1 MYMTKFLLVVLGLF
15 AVVGGCTSSNA
26 GGLRPSKE
34 EFTSDCLEVTMGGM
48 TVDPDVGLA
57 LTLGLKNTTQEAAWV
72 RVRFESPPPN
82 TPGEAVRKLDP
93 GASEMF
99 IHSQSS
105 VVPETNYPIFVET
118 YRDAALTQPVEKTQT
133 QFWFSHKDATIF
145 HELAKKLQSDP
156 PR

>member
-1 MYMTKFLLVVLGLF
+1 MYMTRFLLVVLGLF

-82 TPGEAVRKLDP
+82 TSRVG
-93 GASEMF
+93 F
-99 IHSQSS
+99 
-105 VVPETNYPIFVET
+105 
-118 YRDAALTQPVEKTQT
+118 
-133 QFWFSHKDATIF
+133 
-145 HELAKKLQSDP
+145 LAKTSMPDTPTPATPKPLLSSILSTSIYFFSFF
-156 PR
+156 